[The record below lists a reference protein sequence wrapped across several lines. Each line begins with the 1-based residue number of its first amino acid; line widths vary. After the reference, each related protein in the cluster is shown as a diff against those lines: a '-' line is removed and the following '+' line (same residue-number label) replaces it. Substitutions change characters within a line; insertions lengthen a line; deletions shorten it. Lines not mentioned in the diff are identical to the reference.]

1 MLADMYLFYKPYDL
15 IANICKCQSSFI
27 SDDKKRI
34 KEAFKILMDFKDSN
48 DNQTFKSWAF

>member
-48 DNQTFKSWAF
+48 DKHVK

>member
-15 IANICKCQSSFI
+15 IAQICKCQSSII

-48 DNQTFKSWAF
+48 DKHVK